1 MDAKIVKKV
10 CFVVVAFLLFSTA
23 TIQAQSDDLVLFV
36 PIDGVLNANAS
47 NLYTFTAREGMILSF
62 LAQAQ
67 DTALDPILSI
77 QNTRGETII
86 SNDDYDYPNRTDAL
100 IEAFTAPQTATYT
113 LTVSGHSNTQG
124 AYRVEMFAGYPTIV
138 LLDNFASSTDVL
150 IADESESAVSQVLE
164 GALQLSQ
171 NGIQQQLR
179 VIHPRS
185 QYADF
190 FATVSIKN
198 IADRNG
204 WAVGMLL
211 RFQNP
216 ENYYQVQVNSR
227 GAWRFVLVQNGQES
241 IIRDWTPH
249 PAIVAGKIN
258 FELSILALGNGFDV
272 LVDAQY
278 VGTVTDSNIPNSGT
292 MGFMVQTANAA
303 NSDISAQFDDF
314 AITVPTTL
322 NNQPLIPQEIV
333 AGSNTYIARQLQHF
347 GMIPLGGSM
356 VLDLAETTAFFG
368 NDGISVVP
376 LARGSQF
383 ENFVYSAVVA
393 SQSISDGLAGCG
405 ITARQTDD
413 NYVLAYADNTG
424 GYGLAVRSGEAFT
437 TSNFGQ
443 YPALQVQYW
452 LLMIA
457 NGSRVYLYVDG
468 KYITQIE
475 HTASTGGVGNA
486 VLNYVRLDTNCRFR
500 NVWLWQFA

>member
-1 MDAKIVKKV
+1 MKKV
-10 CFVVVAFLLFSTA
+10 FFVVLIFTFLSV
-23 TIQAQSDDLVLFV
+23 TIAHAQSDDLVLFV
-36 PIDGVLNANAS
+36 PLDGTLTANTS
-47 NLYTFTAREGMILSF
+47 NTYTFTAREGMILSF

-67 DTALDPILSI
+67 DTTLDPIISI

-113 LTVSGHSNTQG
+113 LTVSAHSNTQG

-138 LLDNFASSTDVL
+138 LLDNFANSSDVL
-150 IADESESAVSQVLE
+150 VADDSDNATVEVID

-171 NGIQQQLR
+171 VGIQQQLR
-179 VIHPRS
+179 VVHPRS
-185 QYADF
+185 QYANF
-190 FATVSIKN
+190 FATVRIKN

-204 WAVGMLL
+204 WTVGMLL

-227 GAWRFVLVQNGQES
+227 GAWRFVLVQNGQELV
-241 IIRDWTPH
+241 IRDWTPH

-258 FELSILALGNGFDV
+258 FELSVLALGNGFDV

-278 VGTVTDSNIPNSGT
+278 VGTVTDSTIPDSGT
-292 MGFMVQTANAA
+292 MGFMVQTANAT
-303 NSDISAQFDDF
+303 NSDIRVQFDDF

-322 NNQPLIPQEIV
+322 NNQPLIPQQIV
-333 AGSNTYIARQLQHF
+333 AGSSAYVARQLQHF

-356 VLDLAETTAFFG
+356 VLDLAETTAFFS

-405 ITARQTDD
+405 ITARQ
-413 NYVLAYADNTG
+413 NKNEYVLAYADNSG
-424 GYGLAVRSGEAFT
+424 GYGLAIRDTNAFT
-437 TSNFGQ
+437 TSYFGQ
-443 YPALQVQYW
+443 YDMPQVQYW

-457 NGSRVYLYVDG
+457 NGNRISLYVDG

-475 HTASTGGVGNA
+475 HSAPTGGVGNA